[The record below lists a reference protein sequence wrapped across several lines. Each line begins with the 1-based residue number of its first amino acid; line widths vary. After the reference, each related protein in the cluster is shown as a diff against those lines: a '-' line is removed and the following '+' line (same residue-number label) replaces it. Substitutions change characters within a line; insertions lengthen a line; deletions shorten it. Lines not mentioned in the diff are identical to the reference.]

1 MPGRLGPI
9 LPWGTPLSSAFV
21 PCSQANQGPREAL
34 WTASGRVA
42 LGWGTARWRLMH
54 RTPKGAPVGGPESP
68 SLTPTAQIP
77 STKFPGGDGQGQP
90 TVP

>member
-1 MPGRLGPI
+1 MPGGLGPI

-21 PCSQANQGPREAL
+21 PSSQANQGPREAL
-34 WTASGRVA
+34 WGRA
-42 LGWGTARWRLMH
+42 GWRHTHGT
-54 RTPKGAPVGGPESP
+54 PEGAPAGGPESP
-68 SLTPTAQIP
+68 SLTPIAQIP